1 MLIARGPFQELVSPP
16 TMAVSKISA
25 ACFIPLKS
33 CWASC
38 FPPFL
43 GSAKLTKAARGMPA
57 MAAIS
62 LKLTFMALRPIL
74 SAPASAKIKQ
84 LPSSSMSEVTRHGL
98 SLGQVTTAVSSPGPT
113 GTQSLGVAWVL
124 SQEINSSSALSPMVN
139 NPLTINS

>member
-1 MLIARGPFQELVSPP
+1 
-16 TMAVSKISA
+16 
-25 ACFIPLKS
+25 
-33 CWASC
+33 
-38 FPPFL
+38 
-43 GSAKLTKAARGMPA
+43 